1 MAASRLSDS
10 QKLELVERF
19 RAGESSQGLADA
31 FACSPNTVS
40 RVVKAAMAPADY
52 ELLKRQ
58 RARRGARP
66 ETAPA
71 AVTAPEPV
79 APDPAPEPL
88 PAPEP
93 APAPP
98 APPEAVEVPVA
109 TADDDADG
117 PDDADAP
124 EDDDAAIT
132 LAIDDADDFGADEDD
147 DLEAVG
153 DGDDGDDPDE
163 HDPFRPIALAG
174 LVDDLPLCE
183 VRPLTGADLP
193 ASAWMLVDK
202 VVELQPKPL
211 REFPELG
218 RLPDGELDRQAI
230 AVYANPRQA
239 KRHCGRTQR
248 VIKVP
253 DLAVLELTSRYLVA
267 QGISRLVVEGALYSL
282 PGS

>member
-52 ELLKRQ
+52 ELLKQQ

-66 ETAPA
+66 ETAPLAA
-71 AVTAPEPV
+71 AVAPEPQ
-79 APDPAPEPL
+79 PAPEPE
-88 PAPEP
+88 PEP
-93 APAPP
+93 EPAAPAPP
-98 APPEAVEVPVA
+98 AAVEVPVA
-109 TADDDADG
+109 TADDE
-117 PDDADAP
+117 ADAADAAEAP
-124 EDDDAAIT
+124 DDDDAPTT
-132 LAIDDADDFGADEDD
+132 LAIDDADDFGADDD
-147 DLEAVG
+147 DDDEAEE
-153 DGDDGDDPDE
+153 GDDGDDPDE

-174 LVDDLPLCE
+174 LVEDLPLCE

>member
-40 RVVKAAMAPADY
+40 RVVKAAMDPADY
-52 ELLKRQ
+52 ELLKQQ

-66 ETAPA
+66 DTAPLAA
-71 AVTAPEPV
+71 AVA
-79 APDPAPEPL
+79 PAPEPE
-88 PAPEP
+88 PEP
-93 APAPP
+93 EPAPP
-98 APPEAVEVPVA
+98 APSAAVEVPVA
-109 TADDDADG
+109 TADDEADAADNAEA
-117 PDDADAP
+117 PDAADAP
-124 EDDDAAIT
+124 DDDDAATT
-132 LAIDDADDFGADEDD
+132 LAIDDADDFGADDD
-147 DLEAVG
+147 DADDEAEEG
-153 DGDDGDDPDE
+153 DELDE

-202 VVELQPKPL
+202 VVELQPRPL
-211 REFPELG
+211 SDFPELG

>member
-1 MAASRLSDS
+1 
-10 QKLELVERF
+10 V
-19 RAGESSQGLADA
+19 
-31 FACSPNTVS
+31 
-40 RVVKAAMAPADY
+40 
-52 ELLKRQ
+52 
-58 RARRGARP
+58 
-66 ETAPA
+66 
-71 AVTAPEPV
+71 APEPQ
-79 APDPAPEPL
+79 PAPEPE
-88 PAPEP
+88 PEP
-93 APAPP
+93 EPAAPAPP
-98 APPEAVEVPVA
+98 AAVEVPVA
-109 TADDDADG
+109 TADDAPDA
-117 PDDADAP
+117 ADAP
-124 EDDDAAIT
+124 DDDDAPTT
-132 LAIDDADDFGADEDD
+132 LAIDDADDFGADDD
-147 DLEAVG
+147 DDDGEE
-153 DGDDGDDPDE
+153 GDDGDDLDE

-174 LVDDLPLCE
+174 LVEDLPLCE

>member
-52 ELLKRQ
+52 ELLKQQ

-66 ETAPA
+66 ETASA
-71 AVTAPEPV
+71 AVVVPEPV
-79 APDPAPEPL
+79 PEDVQE
-88 PAPEP
+88 AVPEP
-93 APAPP
+93 APPASP

-117 PDDADAP
+117 PDDTDAP
-124 EDDDAAIT
+124 DDDDAATT
-132 LAIDDADDFGADEDD
+132 LAIDDADDFGADDDD

-183 VRPLTGADLP
+183 VRPLAGADLP